1 MSGQEGEQGASE
13 NNAGAAGQPAAKS
26 GMEVLLEQQGEMMKL
41 MMKQMETLTA
51 RVEVAEEVAAK
62 AASQDGGSAQSG
74 DAELE
79 ALKKLPYVPHVEGN
93 PFPARPATLETD
105 MPQMY
110 DLYNDKTYDALSK
123 RTKPSMRYEQL
134 VLVPALSY
142 MHDAIAFSEVTLDWC
157 QDEKDPPTVEELSE
171 RIFAAHNTFK
181 GVFSL
186 LNNRYT
192 MLQLRASME
201 SDATSHGGAEALR
214 AKLAFIEEKVYAGSD
229 GLVSDSVLTKWLKEF
244 DTTKAKA
251 VMNTHAKA
259 SAKVSTFR
267 DRQAGKGKGAG
278 KGEGGRGSGKGA
290 GANSEVMEWISKG
303 AKMRWVDKAPQ
314 PFDHGVSL
322 ADATPPQLEW
332 MAAETE
338 RCLKTGAWVRARRR
352 RHVSRVFLVPKP
364 GTNKWRL
371 VMDFRWL
378 NAHCVKSRCKMETL
392 KKLRR
397 LAKPNDWCISFDLQ
411 DGYHVVGIDPA
422 FQEYMQFDVRGELF
436 QCGALPFGWNDSP
449 RIFVKVMKVL
459 VECLRSPRSAED
471 RREVRKLQSG
481 SKVRRRWAV
490 RRRAGGCGREEH
502 QQGARVLPYMD
513 DFLLLLSSRIEA
525 LRARELTSRVL
536 VRLGLSRNEKKGQ
549 WEPTQLVEHLGL
561 EVDLKAGQFRV
572 TPARLQKIHL
582 QSKALLSEASR
593 QRRWL
598 PARKLAAFTGL
609 CQSVYLAVPP
619 ARLYLREL
627 HFVLSTRRG
636 WGAKVKL
643 TRQAWSD
650 IEWWLRLPAQ
660 SRWNGRKIW
669 RSPTRAKVHTDA
681 SLFAWGG
688 VLNLKHAARGF
699 WSDELRHLHITH
711 LELEAV
717 YKTVQSFLR
726 ELTGKVARY
735 IRSEANEWADRL
747 SRDRDLDDWRL
758 NRRWFQWAEREW
770 HQHTMDRFAS
780 ELSAQLP
787 RYYAQ
792 WHDPGCEGVDSLA
805 FSWLGEVNWVNPP
818 WSLLD
823 EVAHKLREEKCAAT
837 VVAPYW
843 PGQMRFQQLEAM
855 ADEVDGRR
863 AAGQAPQVGLA
874 SGLKVKVYWPQDDA
888 WYTGTVG
895 DTGSDG
901 LTHIAYEDGD
911 KEDLDMSKERYEV
924 LPAAVQEVTS
934 WDAALQERWRGE
946 LGDSSL
952 TELAV
957 QMQGAALGGKTV
969 GNYRPKAR
977 AFMAFC
983 EAEGRQWLPATG
995 ATVRLY
1001 IAHMLD
1007 KGTVQAS
1014 NMQPYLSAINN
1025 YHEDMGFPGPAR
1037 GRAISRAVK
1046 GMARLQVQAAEAA
1059 GEEQTVRTWLPARHV
1074 SAVHAHGLGLEPVGR
1089 AATELLRACTYVVF
1103 AFVTFGR
1110 PETGVS
1116 MRREHI
1122 SITGEDISVVLH
1134 KEKGRGHVRLRRR
1147 LTIPAAGVAGLV
1159 QLLQHWQQV
1168 RDACWGHRPVTG
1180 SEVQG
1185 SYWRLPWEQGKLQSA
1200 QANGWVQLALGRLG
1214 CVPPEGGH
1222 FSGHSTRKGAC
1233 TCARAVGAALE
1244 KCCFL
1249 GGWSQLSSAIHSYI
1263 DPAAVPD
1270 EHMERYFGWTT
1281 PRWRQRQQRQP
1292 GTEQCV

>member
-1 MSGQEGEQGASE
+1 MSTVTVQLGQCGNQIGAELFSTLFSEAASGPAQLRTSILETFFRAPNDSRECVARQDRFVARSVLVDMEPKVINAVTRATAEGKQPWSYDLSSAWYQQSGSGNNWARGYHTYGEHAVGCIEEVVRREVEACDYFGGFLLLQSMAGGTGAGLGTRVAEALRDEYPCSFIFNHCIWPYDTGEVIVQSYNTLLTLSHLQETSDSVLLVPNSALHATCLRSHAIARPSFQHLNLVAARELAALFLPAHLRPISNAGGGGRRPVILGDIAEHMCGLPAHRIMTLRSIPQMPMGSEDFTTFAWPALLKRLRQMLITGEQGASE

-41 MMKQMETLTA
+41 MMKQMETLAA
-51 RVEVAEEVAAK
+51 RVEVAEEAAAK
-62 AASQDGGSAQSG
+62 AASQAGGSAQSG

-123 RTKPSMRYEQL
+123 RTNSSMRYEQL
-134 VLVPALSY
+134 VLAPALSY

-171 RIFAAHNTFK
+171 RVFAAHNTFK

-267 DRQAGKGKGAG
+267 DRQGGKGKGAG

-290 GANSEVMEWISKG
+290 GANSEVMQWISKG
-303 AKMRWVDKAPQ
+303 AKMRWVDKAPL

-322 ADATPPQLEW
+322 GDATPPQLEW

-338 RCLKTGAWVRARRR
+338 RCLRTGAWVRARRR

-397 LAKPNDWCISFDLQ
+397 LAKPSDWCFSFDLQ

-422 FQEYMQFDVRGELF
+422 FQEYMQFDVRGALF

-525 LRARELTSRVL
+525 LRARELTSQVL

-726 ELTGKVARY
+726 ELTGKVVRLYCDNQAVVAMLSHFTSRNPELMRRMRRLWILLDLNDIELQARY
-735 IRSEANEWADRL
+735 IRSEANEWGERL

-770 HQHTMDRFAS
+770 HRHTVDRFAS

-843 PGQMRFQQLEAM
+843 PGQMWFQQLEAM
-855 ADEVDGRR
+855 ADEVVILPRGRDLFTPSR
-863 AAGQAPQVGLA
+863 LGGSELLGA
-874 SGLKVKVYWPQDDA
+874 S
-888 WYTGTVG
+888 
-895 DTGSDG
+895 
-901 LTHIAYEDGD
+901 
-911 KEDLDMSKERYEV
+911 
-924 LPAAVQEVTS
+924 S
-934 WDAALQERWRGE
+934 WDGIMFRI
-946 LGDSSL
+946 S
-952 TELAV
+952 
-957 QMQGAALGGKTV
+957 
-969 GNYRPKAR
+969 
-977 AFMAFC
+977 
-983 EAEGRQWLPATG
+983 
-995 ATVRLY
+995 
-1001 IAHMLD
+1001 
-1007 KGTVQAS
+1007 AS
-1014 NMQPYLSAINN
+1014 
-1025 YHEDMGFPGPAR
+1025 R
-1037 GRAISRAVK
+1037 
-1046 GMARLQVQAAEAA
+1046 
-1059 GEEQTVRTWLPARHV
+1059 
-1074 SAVHAHGLGLEPVGR
+1074 
-1089 AATELLRACTYVVF
+1089 
-1103 AFVTFGR
+1103 
-1110 PETGVS
+1110 
-1116 MRREHI
+1116 
-1122 SITGEDISVVLH
+1122 
-1134 KEKGRGHVRLRRR
+1134 
-1147 LTIPAAGVAGLV
+1147 
-1159 QLLQHWQQV
+1159 
-1168 RDACWGHRPVTG
+1168 
-1180 SEVQG
+1180 
-1185 SYWRLPWEQGKLQSA
+1185 
-1200 QANGWVQLALGRLG
+1200 
-1214 CVPPEGGH
+1214 
-1222 FSGHSTRKGAC
+1222 
-1233 TCARAVGAALE
+1233 
-1244 KCCFL
+1244 
-1249 GGWSQLSSAIHSYI
+1249 
-1263 DPAAVPD
+1263 
-1270 EHMERYFGWTT
+1270 
-1281 PRWRQRQQRQP
+1281 
-1292 GTEQCV
+1292 

>member
-1 MSGQEGEQGASE
+1 MNDQEGEQSASE

-41 MMKQMETLTA
+41 MMKQMETLAA
-51 RVEVAEEVAAK
+51 RVEVAEEAAAK

-74 DAELE
+74 DVELE

-123 RTKPSMRYEQL
+123 RTNSSMRYEQL
-134 VLVPALSY
+134 VLAPALSY

-171 RIFAAHNTFK
+171 RVFAAHNTFK

-186 LNNRYT
+186 LSNRYT

-267 DRQAGKGKGAG
+267 DRQGGKGKGAG
-278 KGEGGRGSGKGA
+278 KVKVAAAAAREVKGQGLGEAPKPRPNFPITERLDAFRPSGRSTERAHPAGKGA
-290 GANSEVMEWISKG
+290 EQKG
-303 AKMRWVDKAPQ
+303 
-314 PFDHGVSL
+314 G
-322 ADATPPQLEW
+322 
-332 MAAETE
+332 MARSWRELRETE

-364 GTNKWRL
+364 GTNKWRF

-397 LAKPNDWCISFDLQ
+397 LAKPNDWCFSFDLQ

-726 ELTGKVARY
+726 ELTGKVVRLYCDNQAVVAMLSHFTSRNPELMRRMRRLWILLDLNDIELQARY

-770 HQHTMDRFAS
+770 HQHTVDRFAS

-843 PGQMRFQQLEAM
+843 PGQMWFQQLEAM
-855 ADEVDGRR
+855 ADEVVILPRGRDLFTPSR
-863 AAGQAPQVGLA
+863 LGGSELLGASAGQAPQAGLT

-911 KEDLDMSKERYEV
+911 KEDLDMSRKKDEKSRKSHKVAITLLILSLIPLLDQILMTYFPTNV
-924 LPAAVQEVTS
+924 DDLPT
-934 WDAALQERWRGE
+934 
-946 LGDSSL
+946 
-952 TELAV
+952 
-957 QMQGAALGGKTV
+957 
-969 GNYRPKAR
+969 
-977 AFMAFC
+977 
-983 EAEGRQWLPATG
+983 
-995 ATVRLY
+995 
-1001 IAHMLD
+1001 
-1007 KGTVQAS
+1007 
-1014 NMQPYLSAINN
+1014 
-1025 YHEDMGFPGPAR
+1025 
-1037 GRAISRAVK
+1037 
-1046 GMARLQVQAAEAA
+1046 
-1059 GEEQTVRTWLPARHV
+1059 
-1074 SAVHAHGLGLEPVGR
+1074 
-1089 AATELLRACTYVVF
+1089 
-1103 AFVTFGR
+1103 
-1110 PETGVS
+1110 
-1116 MRREHI
+1116 
-1122 SITGEDISVVLH
+1122 
-1134 KEKGRGHVRLRRR
+1134 
-1147 LTIPAAGVAGLV
+1147 
-1159 QLLQHWQQV
+1159 
-1168 RDACWGHRPVTG
+1168 
-1180 SEVQG
+1180 
-1185 SYWRLPWEQGKLQSA
+1185 
-1200 QANGWVQLALGRLG
+1200 
-1214 CVPPEGGH
+1214 
-1222 FSGHSTRKGAC
+1222 
-1233 TCARAVGAALE
+1233 
-1244 KCCFL
+1244 
-1249 GGWSQLSSAIHSYI
+1249 
-1263 DPAAVPD
+1263 
-1270 EHMERYFGWTT
+1270 
-1281 PRWRQRQQRQP
+1281 
-1292 GTEQCV
+1292 

>member
-1 MSGQEGEQGASE
+1 MSDQEGEQGASE

-41 MMKQMETLTA
+41 MMKQMETLAA
-51 RVEVAEEVAAK
+51 RVEVAEEAAAK

-123 RTKPSMRYEQL
+123 RTNSSMRYEQL
-134 VLVPALSY
+134 VLAPALSY
-142 MHDAIAFSEVTLDWC
+142 MHDAIAFSE
-157 QDEKDPPTVEELSE
+157 
-171 RIFAAHNTFK
+171 
-181 GVFSL
+181 
-186 LNNRYT
+186 
-192 MLQLRASME
+192 
-201 SDATSHGGAEALR
+201 
-214 AKLAFIEEKVYAGSD
+214 LAFIEEKVYAGSD

-267 DRQAGKGKGAG
+267 DRQGGKGKGAAGGGAG

-290 GANSEVMEWISKG
+290 GANSEVMQWISKG
-303 AKMRWVDKAPQ
+303 ARMRWVDKAPL

-322 ADATPPQLEW
+322 GDATPPQLEW

-364 GTNKWRL
+364 GTNKWHL

-378 NAHCVKSRCKMETL
+378 NSHCVKSRCKMETL

-422 FQEYMQFDVRGELF
+422 FQEYMQFDVRGELI
-436 QCGALPFGWNDSP
+436 QCGALPFGWSDSP

-572 TPARLQKIHL
+572 TPARLQKIRL

-593 QRRWL
+593 QRSPSGEIVSQGAPLRAL
-598 PARKLAAFTGL
+598 HEAGMGREGEAHTAGVERHRVVAQAAGSELAERSQDLAQPHESEGAHRRVSVRMGRGAEPQARGKRILVRRADTAD
-609 CQSVYLAVPP
+609 
-619 ARLYLREL
+619 ARNPEL
-627 HFVLSTRRG
+627 MRRMRRL
-636 WGAKVKL
+636 WIL
-643 TRQAWSD
+643 LDLND
-650 IEWWLRLPAQ
+650 IELQ
-660 SRWNGRKIW
+660 
-669 RSPTRAKVHTDA
+669 
-681 SLFAWGG
+681 
-688 VLNLKHAARGF
+688 
-699 WSDELRHLHITH
+699 
-711 LELEAV
+711 
-717 YKTVQSFLR
+717 
-726 ELTGKVARY
+726 ARY

-770 HQHTMDRFAS
+770 HQHTVDRFAS

-787 RYYAQ
+787 SYYAQ
-792 WHDPGCEGVDSLA
+792 WHDPGGEGVDSLA

-843 PGQMRFQQLEAM
+843 PGQMWFQQLEAM
-855 ADEVDGRR
+855 ADEV
-863 AAGQAPQVGLA
+863 AGLA
-874 SGLKVKVYWPQDDA
+874 SGFKVKVYWPQDDA

-924 LPAAVQEVTS
+924 LPAAVQGVAG
-934 WDAALQERWRGE
+934 WDAALPERWRGE
-946 LGDSSL
+946 LGESSL

-957 QMQGAALGGKTV
+957 QMQGAALGDKTV

-983 EAEGRQWLPATG
+983 EAESRQWLPATG

-1025 YHEDMGFPGPAR
+1025 YHEDMGFPGPAK

-1046 GMARLQVQAAEAA
+1046 GMSRLQVQAAEAA

-1074 SAVHAHGLGLEPVGR
+1074 SAVHEHGLGLEPVGR

-1122 SITGEDISVVLH
+1122 SITGDDISVVLH

-1159 QLLQHWQQV
+1159 QLLQRWQQV
-1168 RDACWGHRPVTG
+1168 RDACWGQRPVTG

-1185 SYWRLPWEQGKLQSA
+1185 SYRRLPWEQGKLQSA

-1263 DPAAVPD
+1263 DPTAVPD
-1270 EHMERYFGWTT
+1270 EHMEKYFGWTT
-1281 PRWRQRQQRQP
+1281 PRWRQQQQRQP
-1292 GTEQCV
+1292 GTEQCA

>member
-1 MSGQEGEQGASE
+1 
-13 NNAGAAGQPAAKS
+13 
-26 GMEVLLEQQGEMMKL
+26 
-41 MMKQMETLTA
+41 
-51 RVEVAEEVAAK
+51 
-62 AASQDGGSAQSG
+62 
-74 DAELE
+74 
-79 ALKKLPYVPHVEGN
+79 
-93 PFPARPATLETD
+93 
-105 MPQMY
+105 
-110 DLYNDKTYDALSK
+110 
-123 RTKPSMRYEQL
+123 
-134 VLVPALSY
+134 
-142 MHDAIAFSEVTLDWC
+142 
-157 QDEKDPPTVEELSE
+157 
-171 RIFAAHNTFK
+171 
-181 GVFSL
+181 
-186 LNNRYT
+186 
-192 MLQLRASME
+192 
-201 SDATSHGGAEALR
+201 
-214 AKLAFIEEKVYAGSD
+214 
-229 GLVSDSVLTKWLKEF
+229 
-244 DTTKAKA
+244 
-251 VMNTHAKA
+251 
-259 SAKVSTFR
+259 
-267 DRQAGKGKGAG
+267 
-278 KGEGGRGSGKGA
+278 
-290 GANSEVMEWISKG
+290 
-303 AKMRWVDKAPQ
+303 MRWVDKAPL

-322 ADATPPQLEW
+322 GDATPPQLEW

-338 RCLKTGAWVRARRR
+338 QCLKTGAWVRARRR

-378 NAHCVKSRCKMETL
+378 NSHCVKSRCKMETL

-422 FQEYMQFDVRGELF
+422 FQEFMHFDVRGELF

-536 VRLGLSRNEKKGQ
+536 VRLGLLRNEKKGQ

-572 TPARLQKIHL
+572 TPASLQKIHL

-609 CQSVYLAVPP
+609 CQSVYLAIPP

-636 WGAKVKL
+636 WGAKPHEK
-643 TRQAWSD
+643 
-650 IEWWLRLPAQ
+650 
-660 SRWNGRKIW
+660 
-669 RSPTRAKVHTDA
+669 KVHTDA

-726 ELTGKVARY
+726 ELTGKVVRLYCDNQAVVAMLSHFTSRNPELMRRMRRLWILLDLNDIELQARY

-770 HQHTMDRFAS
+770 HQHTVDAS
-780 ELSAQLP
+780 P
-787 RYYAQ
+787 RNSPPSCRATT
-792 WHDPGCEGVDSLA
+792 HGGTTRDVVPAAGGHGRRGGDLA
-805 FSWLGEVNWVNPP
+805 
-818 WSLLD
+818 
-823 EVAHKLREEKCAAT
+823 
-837 VVAPYW
+837 
-843 PGQMRFQQLEAM
+843 PGQGPLYSQPAGRVRAARGLKLGRHHVPHLRLPVSHYLQ
-855 ADEVDGRR
+855 DGRR
-863 AAGQAPQVGLA
+863 AAGRAPQAGLA

-888 WYTGTVG
+888 WYTGTGG
-895 DTGSDG
+895 DTGSHG

-924 LPAAVQEVTS
+924 LPAAVQEVVG

-957 QMQGAALGGKTV
+957 QMQGAALGDKTV

-983 EAEGRQWLPATG
+983 EAESRQWLPATG

-1025 YHEDMGFPGPAR
+1025 YHEDMGFPGPAK

-1046 GMARLQVQAAEAA
+1046 GMSRLQVQAAEAA

-1074 SAVHAHGLGLEPVGR
+1074 SAVHEHGLGLEPVGR

-1122 SITGEDISVVLH
+1122 SITGDDISMVLH

-1168 RDACWGHRPVTG
+1168 WDACWGQRPVTG

-1185 SYWRLPWEQGKLQSA
+1185 SYWRLPWEQGKLQSE

-1233 TCARAVGAALE
+1233 TCARAVDAALE

-1270 EHMERYFGWTT
+1270 EHMEKYFGWTT
-1281 PRWRQRQQRQP
+1281 PRWWQQQQRQP
-1292 GTEQCV
+1292 GTEQCA

>member
-1 MSGQEGEQGASE
+1 MSQDGEQSASE
-13 NNAGAAGQPAAKS
+13 NNSGAAEQPAAKS
-26 GMEVLLEQQGEMMKL
+26 RMEVLLEQQGAMMKL
-41 MMKQMETLTA
+41 MMEQMETLAA
-51 RVEVAEEVAAK
+51 RVEVAEI
-62 AASQDGGSAQSG
+62 AASQAGGSAQSG

-79 ALKKLPYVPHVEGN
+79 ALKTLPY
-93 PFPARPATLETD
+93 
-105 MPQMY
+105 MY

-123 RTKPSMRYEQL
+123 RTNSSMRYEQL
-134 VLVPALSY
+134 VLAPALSY

-171 RIFAAHNTFK
+171 RVFAAHNTFK

-201 SDATSHGGAEALR
+201 SDATSHGEGEALR

-251 VMNTHAKA
+251 VMNTHAEA
-259 SAKVSTFR
+259 NTKVSTVR
-267 DRQAGKGKGAG
+267 DRQGVKGKGAAGGGTG
-278 KGEGGRGSGKGA
+278 KGEGGRGSGKG
-290 GANSEVMEWISKG
+290 GKG
-303 AKMRWVDKAPQ
+303 AEQKGGMARSWREFRGHAVDQQRGKDALGRQGAFAFRSRSVVGRRQ
-314 PFDHGVSL
+314 PSAAGVDGRRDRAVSQDGRKGTSEEATTCIPSVPGAEAGDEQVASSDGLPLVEL
-322 ADATPPQLEW
+322 A
-332 MAAETE
+332 
-338 RCLKTGAWVRARRR
+338 
-352 RHVSRVFLVPKP
+352 
-364 GTNKWRL
+364 
-371 VMDFRWL
+371 
-378 NAHCVKSRCKMETL
+378 
-392 KKLRR
+392 LRQV
-397 LAKPNDWCISFDLQ
+397 ALQ
-411 DGYHVVGIDPA
+411 DGDAQEAATARQAERLVHQLRPPGRLPRRGDRPRLPGVHAVRRAGGVILVRRPSLRLERLATNIRQGHEGARGVPA
-422 FQEYMQFDVRGELF
+422 F
-436 QCGALPFGWNDSP
+436 S
-449 RIFVKVMKVL
+449 
-459 VECLRSPRSAED
+459 RSAED

-481 SKVRRRWAV
+481 SKVRRRWAI

-502 QQGARVLPYMD
+502 QHGARVLPYMD
-513 DFLLLLSSRIEA
+513 DFLVLLNSRIEA

-536 VRLGLSRNEKKGQ
+536 VRLGLPRNEKKGQ
-549 WEPTQLVEHLGL
+549 WEPTQLMEHLGL
-561 EVDLKAGQFRV
+561 EVDLKAVQFRV
-572 TPARLQKIHL
+572 TPKRLQKIHL

-609 CQSVYLAVPP
+609 RQSVYLAVTP

-627 HFVLSTRRG
+627 HLVLSTRRG

-643 TRQAWSD
+643 TWQAWSD

-669 RSPTRAKVHTDA
+669 HSPTRAKVHTDA

-699 WSDELRHLHITH
+699 WSDELHITH

-726 ELTGKVARY
+726 ELTGKVVRLYCDNQAVVAMLSHFTSRNPELMRRMRRLWILLDINDIELQARC
-735 IRSEANEWADRL
+735 IRSEANERADRL

-758 NRRWFQWAEREW
+758 NRRWFQWAW
-770 HQHTMDRFAS
+770 HQHTVDRFAS
-780 ELSAQLP
+780 ELCVQLP

-792 WHDPGCEGVDSLA
+792 WHDPRCEGVDSLA

-843 PGQMRFQQLEAM
+843 PGQMWFQQLEAM
-855 ADEVDGRR
+855 ADE
-863 AAGQAPQVGLA
+863 AGLA

-924 LPAAVQEVTS
+924 LPAAVQEVAG
-934 WDAALQERWRGE
+934 WDAVLQERWRGE

-957 QMQGAALGGKTV
+957 QMQGAALGDKTV

-983 EAEGRQWLPATG
+983 EAESRQWLPATG

-1014 NMQPYLSAINN
+1014 NMQPYLSAIIN
-1025 YHEDMGFPGPAR
+1025 YHEDMGFPGPKKH
-1037 GRAISRAVK
+1037 VK
-1046 GMARLQVQAAEAA
+1046 L
-1059 GEEQTVRTWLPARHV
+1059 
-1074 SAVHAHGLGLEPVGR
+1074 
-1089 AATELLRACTYVVF
+1089 
-1103 AFVTFGR
+1103 
-1110 PETGVS
+1110 
-1116 MRREHI
+1116 
-1122 SITGEDISVVLH
+1122 
-1134 KEKGRGHVRLRRR
+1134 
-1147 LTIPAAGVAGLV
+1147 
-1159 QLLQHWQQV
+1159 
-1168 RDACWGHRPVTG
+1168 
-1180 SEVQG
+1180 
-1185 SYWRLPWEQGKLQSA
+1185 
-1200 QANGWVQLALGRLG
+1200 
-1214 CVPPEGGH
+1214 
-1222 FSGHSTRKGAC
+1222 
-1233 TCARAVGAALE
+1233 
-1244 KCCFL
+1244 
-1249 GGWSQLSSAIHSYI
+1249 
-1263 DPAAVPD
+1263 
-1270 EHMERYFGWTT
+1270 
-1281 PRWRQRQQRQP
+1281 
-1292 GTEQCV
+1292 

>member
-1 MSGQEGEQGASE
+1 
-13 NNAGAAGQPAAKS
+13 
-26 GMEVLLEQQGEMMKL
+26 
-41 MMKQMETLTA
+41 
-51 RVEVAEEVAAK
+51 
-62 AASQDGGSAQSG
+62 
-74 DAELE
+74 
-79 ALKKLPYVPHVEGN
+79 
-93 PFPARPATLETD
+93 
-105 MPQMY
+105 
-110 DLYNDKTYDALSK
+110 
-123 RTKPSMRYEQL
+123 
-134 VLVPALSY
+134 
-142 MHDAIAFSEVTLDWC
+142 
-157 QDEKDPPTVEELSE
+157 
-171 RIFAAHNTFK
+171 
-181 GVFSL
+181 
-186 LNNRYT
+186 
-192 MLQLRASME
+192 
-201 SDATSHGGAEALR
+201 
-214 AKLAFIEEKVYAGSD
+214 
-229 GLVSDSVLTKWLKEF
+229 
-244 DTTKAKA
+244 
-251 VMNTHAKA
+251 
-259 SAKVSTFR
+259 
-267 DRQAGKGKGAG
+267 
-278 KGEGGRGSGKGA
+278 
-290 GANSEVMEWISKG
+290 
-303 AKMRWVDKAPQ
+303 
-314 PFDHGVSL
+314 
-322 ADATPPQLEW
+322 
-332 MAAETE
+332 
-338 RCLKTGAWVRARRR
+338 
-352 RHVSRVFLVPKP
+352 
-364 GTNKWRL
+364 
-371 VMDFRWL
+371 
-378 NAHCVKSRCKMETL
+378 METL
-392 KKLRR
+392 KKLRW
-397 LAKPNDWCISFDLQ
+397 LAKPNDWCISFDLE
-411 DGYHVVGIDPA
+411 DGYHVVGIDPTL
-422 FQEYMQFDVRGELF
+422 QEYMQFDVRGELF

-449 RIFVKVMKVL
+449 RIFVKVMKQ
-459 VECLRSPRSAED
+459 D
-471 RREVRKLQSG
+471 RG
-481 SKVRRRWAV
+481 A
-490 RRRAGGCGREEH
+490 
-502 QQGARVLPYMD
+502 QGARVDISGLGETRVVAQREEGAMGADAAGGAP
-513 DFLLLLSSRIEA
+513 
-525 LRARELTSRVL
+525 RARGGPQGGTVPRDTGE
-536 VRLGLSRNEKKGQ
+536 
-549 WEPTQLVEHLGL
+549 
-561 EVDLKAGQFRV
+561 A
-572 TPARLQKIHL
+572 AKIHL

-726 ELTGKVARY
+726 ELTGKVVRLYCDNQAVVAMLSHFTSRNPELMRWMRRLWILLDLNDIELQARY

-770 HQHTMDRFAS
+770 HQHTVDRFAS

-805 FSWLGEVNWVNPP
+805 LSWLGEVNWLNPP

-843 PGQMRFQQLEAM
+843 PGQMWFQQLEAM
-855 ADEVDGRR
+855 ADEV
-863 AAGQAPQVGLA
+863 AGLA

-924 LPAAVQEVTS
+924 LPAAVQEVTG

-1025 YHEDMGFPGPAR
+1025 YHEDMGFPGPAK

-1046 GMARLQVQAAEAA
+1046 GMSRLQVQAAEAA

-1122 SITGEDISVVLH
+1122 SITDDDISVVLH

-1168 RDACWGHRPVTG
+1168 RDACWGQRLVTG

-1270 EHMERYFGWTT
+1270 EHMERMLYYNSLT
-1281 PRWRQRQQRQP
+1281 
-1292 GTEQCV
+1292 GTVPTELGELTSTHYQYLYSNSLTGTVPTELGELTSTHYLWLNDNSLTGTVPTELGELTSLDDLYLFYNSLTGTVPTELGELTSMDYLYLHSNSLTGTLPTQLGELMSIKHL

>member
-1 MSGQEGEQGASE
+1 MSDQEGEQGASE

-41 MMKQMETLTA
+41 MMKQMETLAA
-51 RVEVAEEVAAK
+51 RVEVAEEAAAK
-62 AASQDGGSAQSG
+62 AVSQAGGSAQSG

-123 RTKPSMRYEQL
+123 HTNSSMRYEQL
-134 VLVPALSY
+134 VLAPALSY

-171 RIFAAHNTFK
+171 RVFAAHNTFK
-181 GVFSL
+181 GGFSL

-267 DRQAGKGKGAG
+267 DRQGGKGKGAG

-290 GANSEVMEWISKG
+290 GANSEVMQWISKG
-303 AKMRWVDKAPQ
+303 ARMRWVDKAPL

-322 ADATPPQLEW
+322 GDATPPQLEW

-338 RCLKTGAWVRARRR
+338 RCLRTGAWVRARRR

-397 LAKPNDWCISFDLQ
+397 LAKPNDWCFSFDLQ

-471 RREVRKLQSG
+471 PREVRKLQSG

-726 ELTGKVARY
+726 ELTGKVVRLYCDNQAVVAMLSHFTSCSPELMRRMRRLWILLDLNDIELQARY

-770 HQHTMDRFAS
+770 HQHTVDRFAS

-837 VVAPYW
+837 EVAPYW
-843 PGQMRFQQLEAM
+843 PGQMWFQQLEAM

-863 AAGQAPQVGLA
+863 AAEQAPQAGLA

-911 KEDLDMSKERYEV
+911 KEDLDMSKE
-924 LPAAVQEVTS
+924 
-934 WDAALQERWRGE
+934 
-946 LGDSSL
+946 SSL

-983 EAEGRQWLPATG
+983 EAEGRQWIPATG

-1122 SITGEDISVVLH
+1122 SITG
-1134 KEKGRGHVRLRRR
+1134 
-1147 LTIPAAGVAGLV
+1147 
-1159 QLLQHWQQV
+1159 
-1168 RDACWGHRPVTG
+1168 

-1214 CVPPEGGH
+1214 
-1222 FSGHSTRKGAC
+1222 
-1233 TCARAVGAALE
+1233 AVGAALE

-1270 EHMERYFGWTT
+1270 EHMEKYFGWTT
-1281 PRWRQRQQRQP
+1281 PRWRQQQQRQP
-1292 GTEQCV
+1292 GTEQCA

>member
-1 MSGQEGEQGASE
+1 MSGQDGEQSASE
-13 NNAGAAGQPAAKS
+13 NNSGAAEQPAAKS
-26 GMEVLLEQQGEMMKL
+26 RMEVLLEQQGAMMQL
-41 MMKQMETLTA
+41 MMKQMETLAA
-51 RVEVAEEVAAK
+51 RVEVAEEAAAK
-62 AASQDGGSAQSG
+62 AVSQAGGSAQSG

-79 ALKKLPYVPHVEGN
+79 ALKKLLYVPHIEGN

-105 MPQMY
+105 MPQMH

-123 RTKPSMRYEQL
+123 CTNSSMQYEQL
-134 VLVPALSY
+134 
-142 MHDAIAFSEVTLDWC
+142 
-157 QDEKDPPTVEELSE
+157 
-171 RIFAAHNTFK
+171 
-181 GVFSL
+181 
-186 LNNRYT
+186 
-192 MLQLRASME
+192 LRASME
-201 SDATSHGGAEALR
+201 SDATSHRGAEALR

-259 SAKVSTFR
+259 SAKVSTVR
-267 DRQAGKGKGAG
+267 DRPGGKGKGATGGGAG
-278 KGEGGRGSGKGA
+278 KGEGGRGSGKG
-290 GANSEVMEWISKG
+290 EVMQWISKG
-303 AKMRWVDKAPQ
+303 AKMRWVDKAPL
-314 PFDHGVSL
+314 PFDHRVSL
-322 ADATPPQLEW
+322 GDATPPQLEW

-378 NAHCVKSRCKMETL
+378 NSHCVKSRCKMETL
-392 KKLRR
+392 KKLQR
-397 LAKPNDWCISFDLQ
+397 LAKPNDWCFSFDLQ
-411 DGYHVVGIDPA
+411 DGCHVVGIDPA

-436 QCGALPFGWNDSP
+436 QCGALPFVWNDSP

-561 EVDLKAGQFRV
+561 EV
-572 TPARLQKIHL
+572 
-582 QSKALLSEASR
+582 
-593 QRRWL
+593 
-598 PARKLAAFTGL
+598 
-609 CQSVYLAVPP
+609 
-619 ARLYLREL
+619 
-627 HFVLSTRRG
+627 
-636 WGAKVKL
+636 KL

-660 SRWNGRKIW
+660 SRWNSRKIW

-681 SLFAWGG
+681 SLFAWGV

-726 ELTGKVARY
+726 ELTGKVVRLYCDNQAVVAMLSHFTSRNPELMRRMRRLWILLDLNDIELQARY

-770 HQHTMDRFAS
+770 HQHTVDRFAS

-823 EVAHKLREEKCAAT
+823 EVAHKLREERCAAT

-843 PGQMRFQQLEAM
+843 PGQMWFQQLEAM
-855 ADEVDGRR
+855 ADEV
-863 AAGQAPQVGLA
+863 AGLA
-874 SGLKVKVYWPQDDA
+874 SGCKVKVYWPQDDA

-924 LPAAVQEVTS
+924 LPAAVQEVAG

-957 QMQGAALGGKTV
+957 QMQGAALGDKTV

-1014 NMQPYLSAINN
+1014 NMQSYMFAINN
-1025 YHEDMGFPGPAR
+1025 YHEDMGFPGPAK
-1037 GRAISRAVK
+1037 GRAVSRAVK
-1046 GMARLQVQAAEAA
+1046 GMSRLQVQAAEAA

-1074 SAVHAHGLGLEPVGR
+1074 LAVHAHGLGLEPVGR

-1110 PETGVS
+1110 LETGVS

-1122 SITGEDISVVLH
+1122 SITGDDVSVVLH
-1134 KEKGRGHVRLRRR
+1134 KEKGRGH
-1147 LTIPAAGVAGLV
+1147 
-1159 QLLQHWQQV
+1159 
-1168 RDACWGHRPVTG
+1168 RPMTG

-1200 QANGWVQLALGRLG
+1200 QANGWVQLALGKRG

-1222 FSGHSTRKGAC
+1222 FSGNSTRKGAC
-1233 TCARAVGAALE
+1233 TCARVVGAALE

-1263 DPAAVPD
+1263 DLAAVPD

-1281 PRWRQRQQRQP
+1281 PRWRQQRQRQP
-1292 GTEQCV
+1292 GTEQCA

>member
-1 MSGQEGEQGASE
+1 MSQDGEQSASE
-13 NNAGAAGQPAAKS
+13 NNSGAAEQPAAKS
-26 GMEVLLEQQGEMMKL
+26 GMEVLLEQQSAMMQL
-41 MMKQMETLTA
+41 MMKQMETLAA
-51 RVEVAEEVAAK
+51 RVEVMEETAAK
-62 AASQDGGSAQSG
+62 AVSQAGGSAQSG

-79 ALKKLPYVPHVEGN
+79 ALKKLLY
-93 PFPARPATLETD
+93 
-105 MPQMY
+105 MY
-110 DLYNDKTYDALSK
+110 DLYNDKTHDALSK
-123 RTKPSMRYEQL
+123 RTKSSMRYKYL
-134 VLVPALSY
+134 VLAPALSY
-142 MHDAIAFSEVTLDWC
+142 MHDAIAFSETTMDWC
-157 QDEKDPPTVEELSE
+157 QDDKDPPTVEDLSE
-171 RIFAAHNTFK
+171 RVFAAHNTFK
-181 GVFSL
+181 GVCSL
-186 LNNRYT
+186 LSNRYT

-267 DRQAGKGKGAG
+267 DRQGGKGKGAAGGGAG

-290 GANSEVMEWISKG
+290 GANSEVMQWISKG
-303 AKMRWVDKAPQ
+303 AKIRWVDKAPL

-322 ADATPPQLEW
+322 GDATPPQLEW

-411 DGYHVVGIDPA
+411 DGYHVVGIEPA

-459 VECLRSPRSAED
+459 VECLRALRSAED
-471 RREVRKLQSG
+471 RREVRKLQSE

-490 RRRAGGCGREEH
+490 RRQAGGCGREEH

-525 LRARELTSRVL
+525 LKARKLTSRVL
-536 VRLGLSRNEKKGQ
+536 VRLGLLRNEKKGQ

-598 PARKLAAFTGL
+598 PARRLAAFTGL

-711 LELEAV
+711 LEMEAV

-726 ELTGKVARY
+726 ELTGKVV
-735 IRSEANEWADRL
+735 RL
-747 SRDRDLDDWRL
+747 YCDNQAVVAMLSHFTSRNPELMRRMRRL
-758 NRRWFQWAEREW
+758 WFQWAEREW
-770 HQHTMDRFAS
+770 HQHTVDRFAS

-787 RYYAQ
+787 RCYAQ
-792 WHDPGCEGVDSLA
+792 WRDPGYEGVDSLA

-823 EVAHKLREEKCAAT
+823 EVAHKLREERCAAT

-843 PGQMRFQQLEAM
+843 PGQMWFQQLEAM
-855 ADEVDGRR
+855 ADEV
-863 AAGQAPQVGLA
+863 AGLA
-874 SGLKVKVYWPQDDA
+874 SGFKVKVYWPQDDA
-888 WYTGTVG
+888 RYTGTVG

-901 LTHIAYEDGD
+901 LTHVAYEDGD
-911 KEDLDMSKERYEV
+911 KEDLDMRKERYEV
-924 LPAAVQEVTS
+924 LPAAVQKVAGWE
-934 WDAALQERWRGE
+934 AALQERWRGE

-957 QMQGAALGGKTV
+957 QMQGAALGDKTV

-1025 YHEDMGFPGPAR
+1025 YHEDMGFPGPAK
-1037 GRAISRAVK
+1037 GRAVSRAVK
-1046 GMARLQVQAAEAA
+1046 GMSRLQVQAAEAA

-1074 SAVHAHGLGLEPVGR
+1074 SAVHEHGLGLEPVGR
-1089 AATELLRACTYVVF
+1089 AAMELLRAYTYVVF

-1116 MRREHI
+1116 MRTEHI
-1122 SITGEDISVVLH
+1122 SITGDDISVVLH
-1134 KEKGRGHVRLRRR
+1134 KGKGRGHVRLRRR

-1168 RDACWGHRPVTG
+1168 RDACWGQRPVTG

-1200 QANGWVQLALGRLG
+1200 QANGWVQLALGKLG

-1233 TCARAVGAALE
+1233 TCARAMGAALE
-1244 KCCFL
+1244 KCYFL

-1270 EHMERYFGWTT
+1270 KHMERYFGWTT
-1281 PRWRQRQQRQP
+1281 PRWRQ
-1292 GTEQCV
+1292 